1 MIQQAT
7 NKPQRQHRQVPA
19 LSALPRPVYAR
30 VENWQQSG
38 SQTHWHNHDWG
49 QWSYAVEGMLI
60 VHTRQ
65 GQYVAPPQYAIWIP
79 KGIEHKVISNGAAQM
94 RSLYI
99 ETDSL
104 ADIPWHEPR
113 VCSITPLV
121 RELILQFCTL
131 PANYDRL
138 GADGRLAQVL
148 IDQIACL
155 PSASTQLTMPSDK
168 RIATIAELIQQHPE
182 EPRDIEQLGELVG
195 LSGRS
200 VSRLFKQQTGLT
212 FQQWRQRARLL
223 EALNKLESGHAV
235 TRVALE
241 CGYDS
246 VSAFVSI
253 FKKQFGVTPGKY
265 QHRE

>member
-1 MIQQAT
+1 M
-7 NKPQRQHRQVPA
+7 NKQVSKVIQRQHRQVPS
-19 LSALPRPVYAR
+19 LSKLPRPVYAR

-38 SQTHWHNHDWG
+38 SQTHWHTHNWG

-65 GQYVAPPQYAIWIP
+65 GQYVAPPQFAIWIP
-79 KGIEHKVISNGAAQM
+79 EGVEHKVISNGAAQM

-99 ETDSL
+99 ETDAL
-104 ADIPWHEPR
+104 ADLPWTEPR

-121 RELILQFCTL
+121 RELTLQFCAL
-131 PANYDRL
+131 PADYNCDS
-138 GADGRLAQVL
+138 ADGRLAQVL
-148 IDQIACL
+148 VDQIAYL
-155 PSASTQLTMPSDK
+155 PSASTQLTIPSDK
-168 RIATIAELIQQHPE
+168 RLATIAELLQHHPDE
-182 EPRDIEQLGELVG
+182 QRDIEQLGELVG

-223 EALNKLESGHAV
+223 EALNRLESGRTV
-235 TRVALE
+235 TSVSIE

-253 FKKQFGVTPGKY
+253 FKKQFGDTPGEYLRK
-265 QHRE
+265 E

>member
-1 MIQQAT
+1 MSKQTSI
-7 NKPQRQHRQVPA
+7 KLQRQYRPVPS

-38 SQTHWHNHDWG
+38 SQTHWHSHDWG

-60 VHTRQ
+60 VHTQQ
-65 GQYVAPPQYAIWIP
+65 GQYVAPPQFAIWIP
-79 KGIEHKVISNGAAQM
+79 EGIEHKVISNGAAQM

-99 ETDSL
+99 ETSSL
-104 ADIPWHEPR
+104 AEIEWRSPR

-121 RELILQFCTL
+121 RELTLQFCTL
-131 PANYDRL
+131 PANYDCG

-155 PSASTQLTMPSDK
+155 PPASTQLTMPSDK
-168 RIATIAELIQQHPE
+168 RLTTLSEHLQQHPE

-265 QHRE
+265 LRRE

>member
-1 MIQQAT
+1 MNKQA
-7 NKPQRQHRQVPA
+7 NKAPNRQLRHVPT
-19 LSALPRPVYAR
+19 LTELPRPVYAR

-38 SQTHWHNHDWG
+38 SQTHWHTHNWG

-60 VHTRQ
+60 VHTRE
-65 GQYVAPPQYAIWIP
+65 GHYVAPPQFAIWIP
-79 KGIEHKVISNGAAQM
+79 AGVEHKVISNGAAQM

-99 ETDSL
+99 ETRLLPDT
-104 ADIPWHEPR
+104 PWTKPR

-121 RELILQFCTL
+121 RELTLQFCTL
-131 PANYDRL
+131 AANYDKDSADSRL
-138 GADGRLAQVL
+138 VQVL
-148 IDQIACL
+148 VDQIACL
-155 PSASTQLTMPSDK
+155 PTSSTQLTMPGDK
-168 RIATIAELIQQHPE
+168 RLTTIAEMLLHHPDE
-182 EPRDIEQLGELVG
+182 QRDIEQLGEIVG

-223 EALNKLESGHAV
+223 EALNRLESGKPV
-235 TRVALE
+235 TSVSIE

-265 QHRE
+265 LRKE

>member
-1 MIQQAT
+1 MKQTISRS
-7 NKPQRQHRQVPA
+7 QRQHRQVP
-19 LSALPRPVYAR
+19 LLRELPRPVYAR
-30 VENWQQSG
+30 VESWQQSG
-38 SQTHWHNHDWG
+38 SQTHWHTHGWG
-49 QWSYAVEGMLI
+49 QWSYAAEGMLI

-65 GQYVAPPQYAIWIP
+65 GHYVAPPQFAIWIP
-79 KGIEHKVISNGAAQM
+79 EGIEHKVISNGAAQM

-99 ETDSL
+99 DTTSL
-104 ADIPWHEPR
+104 PGKEWKQPR

-121 RELILQFCTL
+121 RELTLQFCEL
-131 PANYDRL
+131 PTDYNITS
-138 GADGRLAQVL
+138 ADGRLAQVL

-155 PSASTQLTMPSDK
+155 PPAATQLTIPSDK
-168 RIATIAELIQQHPE
+168 RLATLADLLQVHPE
-182 EPRDIEQLGELVG
+182 EPRDIEKLGELVG

-223 EALNKLESGHAV
+223 EALNRLESGTPV
-235 TRVALE
+235 TRVSLE

-265 QHRE
+265 LRKS

>member
-1 MIQQAT
+1 MV
-7 NKPQRQHRQVPA
+7 KPILNASQRQHRQVP
-19 LSALPRPVYAR
+19 LLRELPRPVYAR

-38 SQTHWHNHDWG
+38 SQTHWHTHGWG
-49 QWSYAVEGMLI
+49 QWSYAAEGMLI

-65 GQYVAPPQYAIWIP
+65 GHYVAPPQFAIWIP
-79 KGIEHKVISNGAAQM
+79 EGIEHKVISNGAAQM

-99 ETDSL
+99 ETKYLS
-104 ADIPWHEPR
+104 DIVWSQPR

-121 RELILQFCTL
+121 RELVLQFCAL
-131 PANYDRL
+131 PANYDCNS
-138 GADGRLAQVL
+138 ADGRLAQVL
-148 IDQIACL
+148 LDQIACL
-155 PSASTQLTMPSDK
+155 PPAATQLTLPGDK
-168 RIATIAELIQQHPE
+168 RLATLAELLQMHPE
-182 EPRDIEQLGELVG
+182 EPRSIEQLGELVG

-223 EALNKLESGHAV
+223 DALNRLESGSPV
-235 TRVALE
+235 TRVSIE

-246 VSAFVSI
+246 VSAFVST

-265 QHRE
+265 LRKE